1 MQLIFS
7 CSCQTWFYYSGFL
20 HWYRSTYF
28 LQGVDN
34 LGYFKVVPIRPPPR
48 GFVKQIP
55 TNTLFRK
62 SYGIILKPILE
73 KLLPA
78 FLFTFPFSMPRRP
91 SACGFPVGSTIIIF
105 LSTLDYR
112 GLCTHTGI
120 IATFDSVSQSPSL
133 ACL

>member
-7 CSCQTWFYYSGFL
+7 CSCQTWFYYSGCL

-55 TNTLFRK
+55 TNTLIICRISSNLLDKDTARVFFTLSF
-62 SYGIILKPILE
+62 SYRQDASPRAAFPLVQQLSCSCPPRITGDYAPTQGQLR
-73 KLLPA
+73 LLIR
-78 FLFTFPFSMPRRP
+78 FHNHL
-91 SACGFPVGSTIIIF
+91 V
-105 LSTLDYR
+105 
-112 GLCTHTGI
+112 
-120 IATFDSVSQSPSL
+120 
-133 ACL
+133 